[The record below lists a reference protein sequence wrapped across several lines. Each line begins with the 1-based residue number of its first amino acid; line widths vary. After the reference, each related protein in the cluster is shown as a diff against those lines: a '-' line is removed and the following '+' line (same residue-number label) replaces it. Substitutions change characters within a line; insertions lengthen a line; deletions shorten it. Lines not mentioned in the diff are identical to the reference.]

1 MNSFRQ
7 FVRSV
12 AHQGLRWF
20 VRLRMTMAVGFVL
33 VFGVYLLTR
42 HYQTDLVSLPGSVW
56 QDLVDWKDL
65 KWHGRSYLDKEVKEL
80 EEQVK
85 KGEPFA
91 LYVYA
96 LRHSDRLPA
105 PYQIKVDR
113 TVAREYQEKAA
124 KAGLVRAKAVLALL
138 IFKEAAKE
146 TYALKSSALILEA
159 DKLAKEAVA
168 GQDALGMRISGE
180 ILLFTS
186 TKTGS
191 ENREDE
197 ERGYRLLIK
206 AADRGNRGAM
216 RKLGQYTAEGRVGF
230 TDERGNPILVQN
242 FTQALAYYEQAALMR
257 DYESCKL
264 LAAAFEENRIAERDF
279 IKAYAWNLV
288 AVQLAPKSEAEQRLK
303 PDDLP
308 KRLEP
313 SSRIN
318 DLADRMSP
326 SDLTAAHEMAR
337 ALLAR
342 IPTEKEDA
350 ERSLVKAR

>member
-1 MNSFRQ
+1 
-7 FVRSV
+7 
-12 AHQGLRWF
+12 
-20 VRLRMTMAVGFVL
+20 MAVLFVV

-42 HYQTDLVSLPGSVW
+42 HYQTDLVSLPGSIC
-56 QDLVDWKDL
+56 QDVVDWKDL
-65 KWHGRSYLDKEVKEL
+65 KWHGKSYLDKEVKEL

-85 KGEPFA
+85 KEEPFA

-113 TVAREYQEKAA
+113 AVAREYHEKAA
-124 KAGLVRAKAVLALL
+124 NAGLVRAKAVLALL
-138 IFKEAAKE
+138 IFKEAEKE
-146 TYALKSSALILEA
+146 TDALKSSALILKA
-159 DKLAKEAVA
+159 DKLAKEAVE
-168 GQDALGMRISGE
+168 GQDALGMRIRGE

-191 ENREDE
+191 GNREDE

-230 TDERGNPILVQN
+230 TDERGSPILVQN
-242 FTQALAYYEQAALMR
+242 FAQALAYYEQAALMR
-257 DYESCKL
+257 DYEASQS
-264 LAAAFEENRIAERDF
+264 LAAAYEDGKIAPIDLV
-279 IKAYAWNLV
+279 KAYGWNLV
-288 AVQLAPKSEAEQRLK
+288 AAQLATKPEDAAKLK
-303 PDDLP
+303 AKLATLP
-308 KRLEP
+308 
-313 SSRIN
+313 
-318 DLADRMSP
+318 ARMSP
-326 SDLTAAHEMAR
+326 ADLTAAQNLAR
-337 ALLAR
+337 NYLTR

>member
-7 FVRSV
+7 YVRSV

-20 VRLRMTMAVGFVL
+20 VRLRMWVAVGFLV

-42 HYQTDLVSLPGSVW
+42 HYQTDLVSLPGSIC
-56 QDLVDWKDL
+56 QDVVDWKDL
-65 KWHGRSYLDKEVKEL
+65 KWHGKSYLDKEVKEL

-85 KGEPFA
+85 KEEPFA

-96 LRHSDRLPA
+96 LRHSERLPA

-113 TVAREYQEKAA
+113 AVAREYHEKAA
-124 KAGLVRAKAVLALL
+124 NAGLVRAKAVLALL
-138 IFKEAAKE
+138 IFKEAEKE
-146 TYALKSSALILEA
+146 TDALKSSALILKA
-159 DKLAKEAVA
+159 DKLAKEAVE
-168 GQDALGMRISGE
+168 GQDALGMRIRGE

-191 ENREDE
+191 GNREDE

-230 TDERGNPILVQN
+230 TDERGSPILVQN
-242 FTQALAYYEQAALMR
+242 FAQALAYYEQAALMR
-257 DYESCKL
+257 DYEASQS
-264 LAAAFEENRIAERDF
+264 LAAAYEDGKIAPIDLV
-279 IKAYAWNLV
+279 KAYGWNLV
-288 AVQLAPKSEAEQRLK
+288 AAQLATKPEDAAKLK
-303 PDDLP
+303 AKLATLP
-308 KRLEP
+308 
-313 SSRIN
+313 
-318 DLADRMSP
+318 ARMSP
-326 SDLTAAHEMAR
+326 ADLTAAQN
-337 ALLAR
+337 LAR
-342 IPTEKEDA
+342 NYLTRMPTEKEDA

>member
-1 MNSFRQ
+1 
-7 FVRSV
+7 
-12 AHQGLRWF
+12 
-20 VRLRMTMAVGFVL
+20 MAVGFLV

-42 HYQTDLVSLPGSVW
+42 HYQTDLVSLPGSIC
-56 QDLVDWKDL
+56 QDVVDWKDL
-65 KWHGRSYLDKEVKEL
+65 KWHGKSYLDKEVKEL

-85 KGEPFA
+85 KEEPFA

-113 TVAREYQEKAA
+113 AVAREYHEKAA
-124 KAGLVRAKAVLALL
+124 NAGLVRAKAVLALL
-138 IFKEAAKE
+138 IFKEAEKE
-146 TYALKSSALILEA
+146 TDAQKCSALILKA
-159 DKLAKEAVA
+159 DKLAKEAVE
-168 GQDALGMRISGE
+168 GQDALGMRIRGE

-191 ENREDE
+191 GNREDE

-230 TDERGNPILVQN
+230 TDERGSPILVQN
-242 FTQALAYYEQAALMR
+242 FAQALAYYEQAALMR
-257 DYESCKL
+257 DYEASQS
-264 LAAAFEENRIAERDF
+264 LAAAYEDGKIAPIDLV
-279 IKAYAWNLV
+279 KAYGWNLV
-288 AVQLAPKSEAEQRLK
+288 AAQLATKPEDAAKLK
-303 PDDLP
+303 AKLATLP
-308 KRLEP
+308 
-313 SSRIN
+313 
-318 DLADRMSP
+318 ARMSP
-326 SDLTAAHEMAR
+326 ADLTAAQNLAR
-337 ALLAR
+337 NYLTR

>member
-7 FVRSV
+7 FVRSA

-33 VFGVYLLTR
+33 LFTVYEFKRSYKTE
-42 HYQTDLVSLPGSVW
+42 LVSLPGSVW

-85 KGEPFA
+85 KEEPFA

-113 TVAREYQEKAA
+113 AVAREYHEKAA
-124 KAGLVRAKAVLALL
+124 NAGLVRAKAVLALL
-138 IFKEAAKE
+138 IFKEAEKE
-146 TYALKSSALILEA
+146 TDAIKARALIAEA
-159 DKLAKEAVA
+159 DMWAQKASKN
-168 GQDALGMRISGE
+168 QDALGMRVCGE

-197 ERGYRLLIK
+197 EKGYRLLIK

-216 RKLGQYTAEGRVGF
+216 RKLGDLTAEGRVGF

-257 DYESCKL
+257 DYDASQS
-264 LAAAFEENRIAERDF
+264 LAAAYEDGKIAPIDLV
-279 IKAYAWNLV
+279 KAYGWNLV
-288 AVQLAPKSEAEQRLK
+288 AAQLAPKGEAALKLK
-303 PDDLP
+303 PDDFKKMQDQLTRT
-308 KRLEP
+308 KA
-313 SSRIN
+313 
-318 DLADRMSP
+318 LAVRMSAG
-326 SDLTAAHEMAR
+326 DLTAAQN
-337 ALLAR
+337 LAR
-342 IPTEKEDA
+342 NYLTRMPTEKEDA
-350 ERSLVKAR
+350 ERSLLKAR

>member
-7 FVRSV
+7 RVRSV

-20 VRLRMTMAVGFVL
+20 VRLRMTMAVGFLV

-42 HYQTDLVSLPGSVW
+42 HYQTDLVSLPGSIC
-56 QDLVDWKDL
+56 QDVVDWKDL
-65 KWHGRSYLDKEVKEL
+65 KWHGKSYLDKEVKEL

-85 KGEPFA
+85 KEEPFA

-113 TVAREYQEKAA
+113 AVAREYHEKAA

-138 IFKEAAKE
+138 IFKEAEKE
-146 TYALKSSALILEA
+146 TDAQKCSALILKA
-159 DKLAKEAVA
+159 DKLAKEAVE
-168 GQDALGMRISGE
+168 GQDALGMRIRGE

-191 ENREDE
+191 GNREDE

-230 TDERGNPILVQN
+230 TDERGSPILVQN
-242 FTQALAYYEQAALMR
+242 FAQALAYYEQAALMR
-257 DYESCKL
+257 DYEASQS
-264 LAAAFEENRIAERDF
+264 LAAAYEDGKIAPIDLV
-279 IKAYAWNLV
+279 KAYGWNLV
-288 AVQLAPKSEAEQRLK
+288 AAQLATKPEDAAKLK
-303 PDDLP
+303 AKLATLP
-308 KRLEP
+308 
-313 SSRIN
+313 
-318 DLADRMSP
+318 ARMSP
-326 SDLTAAHEMAR
+326 ADLTAAQNLAR
-337 ALLAR
+337 NYLTR

>member
-1 MNSFRQ
+1 
-7 FVRSV
+7 
-12 AHQGLRWF
+12 
-20 VRLRMTMAVGFVL
+20 MAVGFLV

-42 HYQTDLVSLPGSVW
+42 QYKTNLVSLPGSIC
-56 QDLVDWKDL
+56 QDVVDWKDL
-65 KWHGRSYLDKEVKEL
+65 KWHGKSYLDKEVKEL

-85 KGEPFA
+85 KEEPFA

-113 TVAREYQEKAA
+113 AVAREYHEKAA

-138 IFKEAAKE
+138 IFKEAEKE
-146 TYALKSSALILEA
+146 TDALKSSALILKA
-159 DKLAKEAVA
+159 DKLAKEAVE
-168 GQDALGMRISGE
+168 GQDALGMRIRGE

-191 ENREDE
+191 GNREDE

-230 TDERGNPILVQN
+230 TDERGSPILVQN
-242 FTQALAYYEQAALMR
+242 FAQALAYYEQAALMR
-257 DYESCKL
+257 DYEASQS
-264 LAAAFEENRIAERDF
+264 LAAAYEDGKIAPIDLV
-279 IKAYAWNLV
+279 KAYGWNLV
-288 AVQLAPKSEAEQRLK
+288 AAQLATKPEDAAKLK
-303 PDDLP
+303 AKLATLP
-308 KRLEP
+308 
-313 SSRIN
+313 
-318 DLADRMSP
+318 ARMSP
-326 SDLTAAHEMAR
+326 ADLTAAQNLAR
-337 ALLAR
+337 NYLTR

>member
-1 MNSFRQ
+1 MNSIRQ
-7 FVRSV
+7 RVRSV

-20 VRLRMTMAVGFVL
+20 VRLRMWVAVGFVV

-42 HYQTDLVSLPGSVW
+42 QYKTNLVSLPGSVW
-56 QDLVDWKDL
+56 QDVVDWKDL
-65 KWHGRSYLDKEVKEL
+65 KWHGKSYLDKEVKEL

-85 KGEPFA
+85 KEEPFA

-113 TVAREYQEKAA
+113 AVAREYHEKAA
-124 KAGLVRAKAVLALL
+124 NAGLVRSKAVLALL
-138 IFKEAAKE
+138 IFKEAEKE
-146 TYALKSSALILEA
+146 TDAQKCSALILEA
-159 DKLAKEAVA
+159 DKLAKEAVE
-168 GQDALGMRISGE
+168 GQDALGMRIRGE

-191 ENREDE
+191 GNREDE

-230 TDERGNPILVQN
+230 TDERGSPILVQN
-242 FTQALAYYEQAALMR
+242 FAQALAYYEQAALMR
-257 DYESCKL
+257 DYEASQS
-264 LAAAFEENRIAERDF
+264 LAAAYEDGKIAPIDLV
-279 IKAYAWNLV
+279 KAYGWNLV
-288 AVQLAPKSEAEQRLK
+288 AAQLATKPEDAAKLK
-303 PDDLP
+303 AKLATLP
-308 KRLEP
+308 
-313 SSRIN
+313 
-318 DLADRMSP
+318 ARMSP
-326 SDLTAAHEMAR
+326 ADLTAAQNLAR
-337 ALLAR
+337 NYLTR

>member
-1 MNSFRQ
+1 
-7 FVRSV
+7 
-12 AHQGLRWF
+12 
-20 VRLRMTMAVGFVL
+20 MAVGFLV

-42 HYQTDLVSLPGSVW
+42 QYKTNLVSLPGSVW
-56 QDLVDWKDL
+56 QDVVDWKDL
-65 KWHGRSYLDKEVKEL
+65 KWHGKSYLDKEVKEL

-85 KGEPFA
+85 KEEPFA

-113 TVAREYQEKAA
+113 AVAREYHEKAA

-138 IFKEAAKE
+138 IFKEAEKE
-146 TYALKSSALILEA
+146 TDAQKCSALILEA
-159 DKLAKEAVA
+159 DELAKQAAE
-168 GQDALGMRISGE
+168 GQDALGMRIRGE

-191 ENREDE
+191 GNREDE

-230 TDERGNPILVQN
+230 TDERGSPILVQN
-242 FTQALAYYEQAALMR
+242 FAQALAYYEQAALMR
-257 DYESCKL
+257 DYEASES
-264 LAAAFEENRIAERDF
+264 LAAAYEDGKIAPIDLV
-279 IKAYAWNLV
+279 KAYGWNLV
-288 AVQLAPKSEAEQRLK
+288 AAQLATNTEDAAKLK
-303 PDDLP
+303 AKLATLP
-308 KRLEP
+308 
-313 SSRIN
+313 
-318 DLADRMSP
+318 ARMSP
-326 SDLTAAHEMAR
+326 ADLTAAQN
-337 ALLAR
+337 LAR
-342 IPTEKEDA
+342 NYLTRMPTEKEDA

>member
-1 MNSFRQ
+1 MAGLSIAWLMNSFRQ
-7 FVRSV
+7 RVRSV

-20 VRLRMTMAVGFVL
+20 VRLRMTMAVGFLV

-42 HYQTDLVSLPGSVW
+42 HYQTDLVSLPGSIC
-56 QDLVDWKDL
+56 QDVVDWKDL
-65 KWHGRSYLDKEVKEL
+65 KWHGKSYLDKEVKEL

-85 KGEPFA
+85 KEEPFA

-113 TVAREYQEKAA
+113 AVAREYHEKAA
-124 KAGLVRAKAVLALL
+124 NAGLVRAKAVLALL
-138 IFKEAAKE
+138 IFKEAEKE
-146 TYALKSSALILEA
+146 TDALKSSALILKA
-159 DKLAKEAVA
+159 DKLAKEAVE
-168 GQDALGMRISGE
+168 GQDALGMRIRGE

-191 ENREDE
+191 GNREDE

-230 TDERGNPILVQN
+230 TDERGSPILVQN
-242 FTQALAYYEQAALMR
+242 FAQALAYYEQAALMR
-257 DYESCKL
+257 DYEASQS
-264 LAAAFEENRIAERDF
+264 LAAAYEDGKIAPIDLV
-279 IKAYAWNLV
+279 KAYGWNLV
-288 AVQLAPKSEAEQRLK
+288 AAQLATKPEDAAKLK
-303 PDDLP
+303 AKLATLP
-308 KRLEP
+308 
-313 SSRIN
+313 
-318 DLADRMSP
+318 ARMSP
-326 SDLTAAHEMAR
+326 ADLTAAQN
-337 ALLAR
+337 LAR
-342 IPTEKEDA
+342 NYLTRMPTEKEDA

>member
-1 MNSFRQ
+1 MKPLRQ
-7 FVRSV
+7 RVQSA
-12 AHQGLRWF
+12 AHHGLRWF
-20 VRLRMTMAVGFVL
+20 VRLRMWMAVLFVV

-65 KWHGRSYLDKEVKEL
+65 KWHGKSYLDKEVKEL

-85 KGEPFA
+85 KEEPFA

-113 TVAREYQEKAA
+113 AVAREYHEKAA

-138 IFKEAAKE
+138 IFKEAEKE
-146 TYALKSSALILEA
+146 TDTQKCSALILEA
-159 DKLAKEAVA
+159 DELAKQAAE
-168 GQDALGMRISGE
+168 GQDALGMRIRGE

-191 ENREDE
+191 GNREDE
-197 ERGYRLLIK
+197 EMGYRLLIK

-230 TDERGNPILVQN
+230 TDERGSPILVQN
-242 FTQALAYYEQAALMR
+242 FAQALAYYEQAALMR
-257 DYESCKL
+257 DYEASQS
-264 LAAAFEENRIAERDF
+264 LAAAYEDGKIAPIDLV
-279 IKAYAWNLV
+279 KAYGWNLV
-288 AVQLAPKSEAEQRLK
+288 AAQLATKPEDAAKLK
-303 PDDLP
+303 AKLATLP
-308 KRLEP
+308 
-313 SSRIN
+313 
-318 DLADRMSP
+318 ARMSP
-326 SDLTAAHEMAR
+326 ADLTAAQNLAR
-337 ALLAR
+337 NYLTR

>member
-7 FVRSV
+7 RVRSV

-20 VRLRMTMAVGFVL
+20 VRLRMTMAVGFLV
-33 VFGVYLLTR
+33 VFGGYLLTR
-42 HYQTDLVSLPGSVW
+42 QYKTNLVSLPGSVW
-56 QDLVDWKDL
+56 QDVVDWKDL
-65 KWHGRSYLDKEVKEL
+65 KWHGKSYLDKEVKEL

-85 KGEPFA
+85 KEEPFA

-113 TVAREYQEKAA
+113 AVAREYHEKAA

-138 IFKEAAKE
+138 IFKEAEKE
-146 TYALKSSALILEA
+146 TDAQKCSALILKA
-159 DKLAKEAVA
+159 DKLAKEAVE
-168 GQDALGMRISGE
+168 GQDALGMRIRGE

-191 ENREDE
+191 GNREDE

-216 RKLGQYTAEGRVGF
+216 RKLGDLTAEGRVGF
-230 TDERGNPILVQN
+230 TDERGSPILVQN
-242 FTQALAYYEQAALMR
+242 FAQALAYYEQAALMR
-257 DYESCKL
+257 DYEASQS
-264 LAAAFEENRIAERDF
+264 LAAAYEDGKIAPIDLV
-279 IKAYAWNLV
+279 KAYGWNLV
-288 AVQLAPKSEAEQRLK
+288 AAQLATKPEDAEKLK
-303 PDDLP
+303 AKLATLP
-308 KRLEP
+308 
-313 SSRIN
+313 
-318 DLADRMSP
+318 ARMSP
-326 SDLTAAHEMAR
+326 ADLMAAQNLAR
-337 ALLAR
+337 NYLTR

>member
-1 MNSFRQ
+1 
-7 FVRSV
+7 
-12 AHQGLRWF
+12 
-20 VRLRMTMAVGFVL
+20 MAVGFLV

-42 HYQTDLVSLPGSVW
+42 HYQTDLVSLPGSIC
-56 QDLVDWKDL
+56 QDVVDWKDL
-65 KWHGRSYLDKEVKEL
+65 KWHGKSYLDKEVKEL

-85 KGEPFA
+85 KEEPFA

-113 TVAREYQEKAA
+113 AVAREYHEKAA
-124 KAGLVRAKAVLALL
+124 NAGLVRAKAVLALL
-138 IFKEAAKE
+138 IFKEAEKE
-146 TYALKSSALILEA
+146 TDALKSSALILKA
-159 DKLAKEAVA
+159 DKLAKEAVE
-168 GQDALGMRISGE
+168 GQDALGMRIRGE

-191 ENREDE
+191 GNREDE

-230 TDERGNPILVQN
+230 TDERGSPILVQN
-242 FTQALAYYEQAALMR
+242 FAQALAYYEQAALMR
-257 DYESCKL
+257 DYEASQS
-264 LAAAFEENRIAERDF
+264 LAAAYEDGKIAPIDLV
-279 IKAYAWNLV
+279 KAYSWNLV
-288 AVQLAPKSEAEQRLK
+288 AAQLAMKTEDADKLK
-303 PDDLP
+303 AKLATLP
-308 KRLEP
+308 
-313 SSRIN
+313 
-318 DLADRMSP
+318 ARMSP
-326 SDLTAAHEMAR
+326 ADLTAAQNLAR
-337 ALLAR
+337 NYLTR

>member
-1 MNSFRQ
+1 
-7 FVRSV
+7 
-12 AHQGLRWF
+12 
-20 VRLRMTMAVGFVL
+20 MAVGFLV

-42 HYQTDLVSLPGSVW
+42 HYQTDLVSLPGSIC
-56 QDLVDWKDL
+56 QDVVDWKDL
-65 KWHGRSYLDKEVKEL
+65 KWHGKSHLDKEVKEL

-85 KGEPFA
+85 KEEPFA

-113 TVAREYQEKAA
+113 AVAREYHEKAA
-124 KAGLVRAKAVLALL
+124 NAGLVRAKAVLALL
-138 IFKEAAKE
+138 IFKEAEKE
-146 TYALKSSALILEA
+146 TDALKSSALILKA
-159 DKLAKEAVA
+159 DKLAKEAVE
-168 GQDALGMRISGE
+168 GQDALGMRIRGE

-191 ENREDE
+191 GNREDE

-230 TDERGNPILVQN
+230 TDERGSPILVQN
-242 FTQALAYYEQAALMR
+242 FAQALAYYEQAALMR
-257 DYESCKL
+257 DYEASQS
-264 LAAAFEENRIAERDF
+264 LAAAYEDGKIAPIDLV
-279 IKAYAWNLV
+279 KAYGWNLV
-288 AVQLAPKSEAEQRLK
+288 AAQLATKPEDAAKLK
-303 PDDLP
+303 AKLATLP
-308 KRLEP
+308 
-313 SSRIN
+313 
-318 DLADRMSP
+318 ARMSP
-326 SDLTAAHEMAR
+326 ADLTAAQNLAR
-337 ALLAR
+337 NYLTR

>member
-1 MNSFRQ
+1 
-7 FVRSV
+7 
-12 AHQGLRWF
+12 
-20 VRLRMTMAVGFVL
+20 MAVGFLV

-42 HYQTDLVSLPGSVW
+42 NYQTDLVSLPGSIC
-56 QDLVDWKDL
+56 QDVVDWKDL
-65 KWHGRSYLDKEVKEL
+65 KWHGKSYLDKEVKEL

-85 KGEPFA
+85 KEEPFA

-113 TVAREYQEKAA
+113 AVAREYHEKAA
-124 KAGLVRAKAVLALL
+124 NAGLVRAKAVLALL
-138 IFKEAAKE
+138 IFKEAEKE
-146 TYALKSSALILEA
+146 TDALKSSALILKA
-159 DKLAKEAVA
+159 DKLAKEAVE
-168 GQDALGMRISGE
+168 GQDALGMRIRGE

-191 ENREDE
+191 GNREDE

-230 TDERGNPILVQN
+230 TDERGSPILVQN
-242 FTQALAYYEQAALMR
+242 FAQALAYYEQAALMR
-257 DYESCKL
+257 DYEASQS
-264 LAAAFEENRIAERDF
+264 LAAAYEDGKIAPIDLV
-279 IKAYAWNLV
+279 KAYGWNLV
-288 AVQLAPKSEAEQRLK
+288 AAQLATKPEDAAKLK
-303 PDDLP
+303 AKLATLP
-308 KRLEP
+308 
-313 SSRIN
+313 
-318 DLADRMSP
+318 ARMSP
-326 SDLTAAHEMAR
+326 ADLTAAQNLAR
-337 ALLAR
+337 NYLTR

>member
-1 MNSFRQ
+1 
-7 FVRSV
+7 
-12 AHQGLRWF
+12 
-20 VRLRMTMAVGFVL
+20 MAVGFVV

-65 KWHGRSYLDKEVKEL
+65 KWHGKSYLDKEVKEL

-85 KGEPFA
+85 KEEPFA

-113 TVAREYQEKAA
+113 AVAREYHEKAA

-138 IFKEAAKE
+138 IFKEAEKE
-146 TYALKSSALILEA
+146 TDAQKCSALILKA
-159 DKLAKEAVA
+159 DKLAKEAVE
-168 GQDALGMRISGE
+168 GQDALGMRIRGE

-191 ENREDE
+191 GNREDE

-230 TDERGNPILVQN
+230 TDERGSPILVQN
-242 FTQALAYYEQAALMR
+242 FAQALDYYEQAALMR
-257 DYESCKL
+257 DYEASQS
-264 LAAAFEENRIAERDF
+264 LAAAYEDGKIAPIDLV
-279 IKAYAWNLV
+279 KAYAWNLV
-288 AVQLAPKSEAEQRLK
+288 AAQLAPKGEAALRLK
-303 PDDLP
+303 PDDLRKGP
-308 KRLEP
+308 DP
-313 SSRIN
+313 NSRIN

-326 SDLTAAHEMAR
+326 GDLTAAHEMAR
-337 ALLAR
+337 TLLAR

>member
-1 MNSFRQ
+1 
-7 FVRSV
+7 
-12 AHQGLRWF
+12 
-20 VRLRMTMAVGFVL
+20 MAVGFLV

-42 HYQTDLVSLPGSVW
+42 NYQTDLVSLPGSIC
-56 QDLVDWKDL
+56 QDVVDWKDL
-65 KWHGRSYLDKEVKEL
+65 KWHGKSYLDKEVKEL

-85 KGEPFA
+85 KEEPFA

-113 TVAREYQEKAA
+113 AVAREYHEKAA
-124 KAGLVRAKAVLALL
+124 NAGLVRAKAVLALL
-138 IFKEAAKE
+138 IFKEAEKE
-146 TYALKSSALILEA
+146 TDALKSSALILKA
-159 DKLAKEAVA
+159 DKLAKEAVE
-168 GQDALGMRISGE
+168 GQDALGMRIRGE

-191 ENREDE
+191 GNREDE

-230 TDERGNPILVQN
+230 TDERGSPILVQN
-242 FTQALAYYEQAALMR
+242 FAQALAYYEQAALMR
-257 DYESCKL
+257 DYEASQS
-264 LAAAFEENRIAERDF
+264 LAAAYEDGKIAPIDLV
-279 IKAYAWNLV
+279 KAYSWNLV
-288 AVQLAPKSEAEQRLK
+288 AAQLAMKTEDADKLK
-303 PDDLP
+303 AKLATLP
-308 KRLEP
+308 
-313 SSRIN
+313 
-318 DLADRMSP
+318 ARMSP
-326 SDLTAAHEMAR
+326 ADLTAAQNLAR
-337 ALLAR
+337 NYLTR

>member
-1 MNSFRQ
+1 
-7 FVRSV
+7 
-12 AHQGLRWF
+12 
-20 VRLRMTMAVGFVL
+20 MAVGFLV

-42 HYQTDLVSLPGSVW
+42 QYKTNLVSLPGSVW
-56 QDLVDWKDL
+56 QDVVDWKDL
-65 KWHGRSYLDKEVKEL
+65 KWHGKSYLDKEVKEL

-85 KGEPFA
+85 KEEPFA

-113 TVAREYQEKAA
+113 AVAREYHEKAA

-138 IFKEAAKE
+138 IFKEAEKE
-146 TYALKSSALILEA
+146 TDAQKCSALILEA
-159 DKLAKEAVA
+159 DELAKQAAE
-168 GQDALGMRISGE
+168 GQDALGMRIRGE

-191 ENREDE
+191 GNREDE

-230 TDERGNPILVQN
+230 TDERGSPILVQN
-242 FTQALAYYEQAALMR
+242 FAQALAYYEQAALMR
-257 DYESCKL
+257 DYEASES
-264 LAAAFEENRIAERDF
+264 LAAAYEDGKIAPIDLV
-279 IKAYAWNLV
+279 KAYGWNLV
-288 AVQLAPKSEAEQRLK
+288 AAQLATKPEDAAKLK
-303 PDDLP
+303 AKLATLP
-308 KRLEP
+308 
-313 SSRIN
+313 
-318 DLADRMSP
+318 ARMSP
-326 SDLTAAHEMAR
+326 ADLTAAQN
-337 ALLAR
+337 LAR
-342 IPTEKEDA
+342 NYLTRMPTEKEDA

>member
-7 FVRSV
+7 YVRSV

-20 VRLRMTMAVGFVL
+20 VRLRMTMAVGFVV
-33 VFGVYLLTR
+33 VFGGYLLTR
-42 HYQTDLVSLPGSVW
+42 QYKTNLVSLPGSVW
-56 QDLVDWKDL
+56 QDVVDWKDL
-65 KWHGRSYLDKEVKEL
+65 KWHGKSYLDKEVKEL

-85 KGEPFA
+85 EEEPFA

-113 TVAREYQEKAA
+113 AVAREYHEKAA
-124 KAGLVRAKAVLALL
+124 NAGLVRAKAVLALL
-138 IFKEAAKE
+138 IFKEAEKE
-146 TYALKSSALILEA
+146 TDAQKCSALILEA
-159 DKLAKEAVA
+159 DKLAKQAVE
-168 GQDALGMRISGE
+168 GQDALGMRIRGE

-186 TKTGS
+186 STKKGS
-191 ENREDE
+191 EKRADE
-197 ERGYRLLIK
+197 EKGYRFLIK

-230 TDERGNPILVQN
+230 TDENGRPILVQN

-257 DYESCKL
+257 DYEASQS
-264 LAAAFEENRIAERDF
+264 LAAAYEDGKIAPIDLV
-279 IKAYAWNLV
+279 KAYSWNLV
-288 AVQLAPKSEAEQRLK
+288 AAQLAMKTEDADKLK
-303 PDDLP
+303 AKLATLP
-308 KRLEP
+308 
-313 SSRIN
+313 
-318 DLADRMSP
+318 ARMSP
-326 SDLTAAHEMAR
+326 ADLTAAQNLAR
-337 ALLAR
+337 NYLTR

>member
-1 MNSFRQ
+1 
-7 FVRSV
+7 
-12 AHQGLRWF
+12 
-20 VRLRMTMAVGFVL
+20 MAVGFLV

-42 HYQTDLVSLPGSVW
+42 HYQTDLVSLPGSIC
-56 QDLVDWKDL
+56 QDVVDWKDL
-65 KWHGRSYLDKEVKEL
+65 KWHGKSYLDKEVKEL

-85 KGEPFA
+85 KEEPFA

-113 TVAREYQEKAA
+113 AVAREYHEKAA

-138 IFKEAAKE
+138 IFKEAEKE
-146 TYALKSSALILEA
+146 TDAQKCSALILEA
-159 DKLAKEAVA
+159 DELAKQAAE
-168 GQDALGMRISGE
+168 GQDALGMRIRGE

-191 ENREDE
+191 GNREDE

-230 TDERGNPILVQN
+230 TDERGSPILVQN
-242 FTQALAYYEQAALMR
+242 FAQALAYYEQAALMR
-257 DYESCKL
+257 DYEASES
-264 LAAAFEENRIAERDF
+264 LAAAYEDGKIAPIDLV
-279 IKAYAWNLV
+279 KAYGWNLV
-288 AVQLAPKSEAEQRLK
+288 AAQLATKPEDAAKLK
-303 PDDLP
+303 AKLATLP
-308 KRLEP
+308 
-313 SSRIN
+313 
-318 DLADRMSP
+318 ARMSP
-326 SDLTAAHEMAR
+326 ADLTAAQN
-337 ALLAR
+337 LAR
-342 IPTEKEDA
+342 NYLTRMPTEKEDA

>member
-1 MNSFRQ
+1 MKSFRQ
-7 FVRSV
+7 RVKSA
-12 AHQGLRWF
+12 AHHGLRWF
-20 VRLRMTMAVGFVL
+20 VRLRMWVAVTFVL

-42 HYQTDLVSLPGSVW
+42 HYQTDLVSLPGSVC

-65 KWHGRSYLDKEVKEL
+65 KWHGKSYLDKEVKEL

-85 KGEPFA
+85 KEEPFA

-113 TVAREYQEKAA
+113 AVAREYHEKAA

-138 IFKEAAKE
+138 IFKEAEKE
-146 TYALKSSALILEA
+146 TDAQKCSALILKA
-159 DKLAKEAVA
+159 DKLAKEAVE
-168 GQDALGMRISGE
+168 GQDALGMRIRGE

-191 ENREDE
+191 GNREDE

-230 TDERGNPILVQN
+230 MDERGSPILVQN
-242 FTQALAYYEQAALMR
+242 FAQALAYYEQAALMR
-257 DYESCKL
+257 DYEASQS
-264 LAAAFEENRIAERDF
+264 LAAAYEDGKIAPIDLV
-279 IKAYAWNLV
+279 KAYGWNLV
-288 AVQLAPKSEAEQRLK
+288 AAQLATKPEDAAKLK
-303 PDDLP
+303 AKLATLP
-308 KRLEP
+308 
-313 SSRIN
+313 
-318 DLADRMSP
+318 ARMSP
-326 SDLTAAHEMAR
+326 ADLTAAQNLAR
-337 ALLAR
+337 NYLTR

>member
-1 MNSFRQ
+1 
-7 FVRSV
+7 
-12 AHQGLRWF
+12 
-20 VRLRMTMAVGFVL
+20 MAVGFLV

-42 HYQTDLVSLPGSVW
+42 QYKTNLVSLPGSVW
-56 QDLVDWKDL
+56 QDVVDWKDL
-65 KWHGRSYLDKEVKEL
+65 KWHGKSYLDKEVKEL

-85 KGEPFA
+85 KEEPFA

-113 TVAREYQEKAA
+113 AVAREYHEKAA

-138 IFKEAAKE
+138 IFKEAEKE
-146 TYALKSSALILEA
+146 TDAQKCSALILEA
-159 DKLAKEAVA
+159 DELAKQAAE
-168 GQDALGMRISGE
+168 GQDALGMRIRGE

-191 ENREDE
+191 GNREDE

-230 TDERGNPILVQN
+230 TDERGSPILVQN
-242 FTQALAYYEQAALMR
+242 FAQALAYYEQAALMR
-257 DYESCKL
+257 DYEASQS
-264 LAAAFEENRIAERDF
+264 LAAAYEDGKITPIDLV
-279 IKAYAWNLV
+279 KAYGWNLV
-288 AVQLAPKSEAEQRLK
+288 AAQLATKPEDAAKLK
-303 PDDLP
+303 AKLATLP
-308 KRLEP
+308 
-313 SSRIN
+313 
-318 DLADRMSP
+318 ARMSP
-326 SDLTAAHEMAR
+326 ADLTAAQN
-337 ALLAR
+337 LAR
-342 IPTEKEDA
+342 NYLTRMPTEKEDA

>member
-7 FVRSV
+7 RVRSV

-20 VRLRMTMAVGFVL
+20 VRLRMWVAVGFLV

-42 HYQTDLVSLPGSVW
+42 HYQTDLVSLPGSIC
-56 QDLVDWKDL
+56 QDVVDWKDL
-65 KWHGRSYLDKEVKEL
+65 KWHGKSYLDKEVKEL

-85 KGEPFA
+85 KEEPFA

-113 TVAREYQEKAA
+113 AVAREYHEKAA
-124 KAGLVRAKAVLALL
+124 NAGLVRAKAVLALL
-138 IFKEAAKE
+138 IFKEAEKE
-146 TYALKSSALILEA
+146 TDALKSSALILKA
-159 DKLAKEAVA
+159 DKLAKEAVE
-168 GQDALGMRISGE
+168 GQDALGMRIRGE

-191 ENREDE
+191 GNREDE

-230 TDERGNPILVQN
+230 TDERGSPILVQN
-242 FTQALAYYEQAALMR
+242 FAQALAYYEQAALMR
-257 DYESCKL
+257 DYEASQS
-264 LAAAFEENRIAERDF
+264 LAAAYEDGKIAPIDLV
-279 IKAYAWNLV
+279 KAYGWNLV
-288 AVQLAPKSEAEQRLK
+288 AAQLATKPEDAAKLK
-303 PDDLP
+303 AKLATLP
-308 KRLEP
+308 
-313 SSRIN
+313 
-318 DLADRMSP
+318 ARMSP
-326 SDLTAAHEMAR
+326 ADLTAAQNLAR
-337 ALLAR
+337 NYLTR

>member
-7 FVRSV
+7 RVRSV
-12 AHQGLRWF
+12 AHHGLRWF
-20 VRLRMTMAVGFVL
+20 VRLRMGMAVGFVV

-42 HYQTDLVSLPGSVW
+42 QYKTNLVSLPGSVW
-56 QDLVDWKDL
+56 QDVVDWKDL
-65 KWHGRSYLDKEVKEL
+65 KWHGKSYLDKEVKEL

-85 KGEPFA
+85 KEEPFA

-113 TVAREYQEKAA
+113 AVAREYHEKAA
-124 KAGLVRAKAVLALL
+124 NAGLVRAKAVLALL
-138 IFKEAAKE
+138 IFKEAEKE
-146 TYALKSSALILEA
+146 TDALKSSALILKA
-159 DKLAKEAVA
+159 DKLAKEAVE
-168 GQDALGMRISGE
+168 GQDALGMRIRGE

-191 ENREDE
+191 GNREDE

-230 TDERGNPILVQN
+230 TDERGSPILVQN
-242 FTQALAYYEQAALMR
+242 FAQALAYYEQAALMR
-257 DYESCKL
+257 DYEASQS
-264 LAAAFEENRIAERDF
+264 LAAAYEDGKIAPIDLV
-279 IKAYAWNLV
+279 KAYGWNLV
-288 AVQLAPKSEAEQRLK
+288 AAQLATKPEDAAKLK
-303 PDDLP
+303 AKLATLP
-308 KRLEP
+308 
-313 SSRIN
+313 
-318 DLADRMSP
+318 ARMSP
-326 SDLTAAHEMAR
+326 ADLTAAQN
-337 ALLAR
+337 LAR
-342 IPTEKEDA
+342 NYLTRMPTEKEDA

>member
-7 FVRSV
+7 RVRSV

-20 VRLRMTMAVGFVL
+20 VRLRMTMAVGFLV

-42 HYQTDLVSLPGSVW
+42 QYKTNLVSLPGSIC
-56 QDLVDWKDL
+56 QDVVDWKDL
-65 KWHGRSYLDKEVKEL
+65 KWHGKSYLDKEVKEL

-85 KGEPFA
+85 KEEPFA

-113 TVAREYQEKAA
+113 AVAREYHEKAA
-124 KAGLVRAKAVLALL
+124 NAGLVRAKAVLALL
-138 IFKEAAKE
+138 IFKEAEKE
-146 TYALKSSALILEA
+146 TDALKSSALILKA
-159 DKLAKEAVA
+159 DKLAKEAVE
-168 GQDALGMRISGE
+168 GQDALGMRIRGE

-191 ENREDE
+191 GNREDE
-197 ERGYRLLIK
+197 EKGYRFLIK

-230 TDERGNPILVQN
+230 TDERGSPILVQN

-257 DYESCKL
+257 DYEASQS
-264 LAAAFEENRIAERDF
+264 LAAAYEDGKIAPIDLV
-279 IKAYAWNLV
+279 KAYSWNLV
-288 AVQLAPKSEAEQRLK
+288 AAQLAMKTEDADKLK
-303 PDDLP
+303 AKLATLP
-308 KRLEP
+308 
-313 SSRIN
+313 
-318 DLADRMSP
+318 ARMSP
-326 SDLTAAHEMAR
+326 ADLTAAQNLAR
-337 ALLAR
+337 NYLTR